1 MFSALL
7 FATLLVAV
15 QSACDNA
22 CSGHGKCLQQGI
34 CECFDNW
41 GMGLGHLSGDCS
53 ERICP
58 FELAW
63 VDTPD
68 SLGNFHKY
76 AECSNKGI
84 CNRGSGE
91 CECFPGYEGKG
102 CQRTACP
109 NDCSG
114 HGRCKYIEDLPA
126 AQVFYAG
133 LPTGG
138 NFRDSHEAET
148 FSYFGWDNY
157 KTRGCDCDP
166 EFGDVDCS
174 KRLCM
179 HGNDVMDQ
187 RDNLL
192 LAQKYQ
198 MQKIT
203 LRADDPEGGTD
214 PKDPVSDYSALK
226 DKTFALT
233 FRSKLNETYTT
244 IPIPFYN
251 FQGGLGNTDGLHEF
265 LLDVEEALERLPN
278 KVIDNVEVHG
288 SIDDYNTIRL
298 NITFVGENVQ
308 GPQNL
313 LTVKSIMCGDG
324 CTPKLSGLELQFDS
338 QNITQVVMSDFNS
351 YECGRRGKCD
361 YTTGL
366 CQCFAG
372 YTGLSCSTIACLV

>member
-1 MFSALL
+1 MLARILVFCALV
-7 FATLLVAV
+7 VAV
-15 QSACDNA
+15 QAACDNA

-68 SLGNFHKY
+68 SLGNHHKY
-76 AECSNKGI
+76 AECANKGI

-157 KTRGCDCDP
+157 KTRYIQL
-166 EFGDVDCS
+166 F
-174 KRLCM
+174 
-179 HGNDVMDQ
+179 
-187 RDNLL
+187 
-192 LAQKYQ
+192 
-198 MQKIT
+198 
-203 LRADDPEGGTD
+203 
-214 PKDPVSDYSALK
+214 DYYILI
-226 DKTFALT
+226 F
-233 FRSKLNETYTT
+233 
-244 IPIPFYN
+244 
-251 FQGGLGNTDGLHEF
+251 
-265 LLDVEEALERLPN
+265 
-278 KVIDNVEVHG
+278 
-288 SIDDYNTIRL
+288 
-298 NITFVGENVQ
+298 
-308 GPQNL
+308 
-313 LTVKSIMCGDG
+313 
-324 CTPKLSGLELQFDS
+324 
-338 QNITQVVMSDFNS
+338 
-351 YECGRRGKCD
+351 
-361 YTTGL
+361 
-366 CQCFAG
+366 
-372 YTGLSCSTIACLV
+372 